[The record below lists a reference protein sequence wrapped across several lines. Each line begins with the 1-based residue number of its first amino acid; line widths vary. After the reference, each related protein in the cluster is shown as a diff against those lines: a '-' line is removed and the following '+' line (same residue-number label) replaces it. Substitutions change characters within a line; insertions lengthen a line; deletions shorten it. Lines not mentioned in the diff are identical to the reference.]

1 MMKIRVRRANMILV
15 RKEVITNKSKNA
27 GKLLFWG
34 QLSFGFGV

>member
-27 GKLLFWG
+27 GKLLF
-34 QLSFGFGV
+34 